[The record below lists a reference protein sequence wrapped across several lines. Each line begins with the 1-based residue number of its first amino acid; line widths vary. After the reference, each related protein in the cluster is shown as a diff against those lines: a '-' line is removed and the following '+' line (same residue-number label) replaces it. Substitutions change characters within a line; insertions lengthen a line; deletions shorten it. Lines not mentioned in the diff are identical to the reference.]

1 MKLNKIQHILDNF
14 IKILSQE
21 IEFPPYYYYGGKNG
35 R

>member
-1 MKLNKIQHILDNF
+1 MKLDKIQHVLNNL

-21 IEFPPYYYYGGKNG
+21 IKFPPYYYYGGKND